1 VCRAPRTHSACSSSH
16 FSTFQPQRYSHV
28 TAASPILISPPHTNF
43 GAGEKSS
50 PELTNR
56 KVSRHHVKM
65 ATTQAVQVFGKKK
78 NATAVARCVQG
89 KGLIRVNGKPL
100 KLFAPEILRA
110 KLYEPVLILGTDK
123 FAEVDIRVRVT
134 GGGHTSQVYATRQAI
149 AKAIVAYY
157 AKYIDEHSKNLLKT
171 ALIQFDRNLLVA
183 DPRRCEPKK
192 FGGKGARAR
201 FQKSYR

>member
-1 VCRAPRTHSACSSSH
+1 
-16 FSTFQPQRYSHV
+16 
-28 TAASPILISPPHTNF
+28 
-43 GAGEKSS
+43 
-50 PELTNR
+50 
-56 KVSRHHVKM
+56 M

-110 KLYEPVLILGTDK
+110 KLYEPILILGTDK
-123 FAEVDIRVRVT
+123 YAEVDIRIRVT
-134 GGGHTSQVYATRQAI
+134 GGGHTSQVYATRQA
-149 AKAIVAYY
+149 VAYY